1 MEIKRP
7 LVQIGPHP
15 ARIVEERKGFAPACR
30 AAVATGKHLRDQP
43 KPIGLDHPPQVD
55 ESGRL
60 AHARAPPQAGIVRQQ
75 GKLGRHIRD
84 RRGNCF
90 GRCKKQLFAG
100 RLDRFASTA
109 AETGQRRAWES
120 HARHQFDPA
129 RIKRLTFDRELLLRG
144 AEEWGHHRAPNG
156 GDECNACEHAHHALP
171 GSSTV

>member
-15 ARIVEERKGFAPACR
+15 ARVAEERKGFAPACR

-43 KPIGLDHPPQVD
+43 KPIGLDQAPQVD
-55 ESGRL
+55 ESGWL
-60 AHARAPPQAGIVRQQ
+60 VHARAPPEAGIVRQQ

-84 RRGNCF
+84 RRGGCF

-100 RLDRFASTA
+100 RLDRFAGTA

-120 HARHQFDPA
+120 HARH
-129 RIKRLTFDRELLLRG
+129 
-144 AEEWGHHRAPNG
+144 
-156 GDECNACEHAHHALP
+156 
-171 GSSTV
+171 